1 MRKMLIYV
9 PKEKPY
15 LYVNSNVL
23 KASYDRYTL
32 SNEKNF
38 SAFGEPLTI
47 LNGKVMGEFEYE
59 IEHVMTNGL
68 CDRFSTSKTEQEELL
83 KKSCLTL
90 EEMHN
95 YLLGNN
101 DGGWSIKIK
110 NLNIYDQPKELSN
123 FYKDD
128 DDFKTAVKYYN
139 GCLPV
144 DCKFI
149 HPIDRAPQNMMY
161 ARDRMLNEYILLS
174 IRSKWSYEIAKGN
187 KIFEIRRKILNEM
200 YKQYCSGE
208 FYK

>member
-15 LYVNSNVL
+15 LYVNPDVL
-23 KASYDRYTL
+23 KTSYDRYIL

-38 SAFGEPLTI
+38 STFGEPLTP
-47 LNGKVMGEFEYE
+47 LNGKIIGEFEYE

-68 CDRFSTSKTEQEELL
+68 YDRFSTSKTEQEELL

-90 EEMHN
+90 EEIHN

-110 NLNIYDQPKELSN
+110 NLNIYDQPKELTD

-128 DDFKTAVKYYN
+128 KGFQTAVEYYN
-139 GCLPV
+139 WYLPA

-161 ARDRMLNEYILLS
+161 ARDRMLNEYILIS
-174 IRSKWSYEIAKGN
+174 IRSNWSYEIAKGN
-187 KIFEIRRKILNEM
+187 KTLEIRRKILNEM
-200 YKQYCSGE
+200 YKRYCSGE
-208 FYK
+208 FYE